1 MKKMVLCLLLV
12 SCVILNGTARAADEM
27 DPKKQAEL
35 MEKIKKLEQQITELT
50 ALKLKKQSIPAKRE
64 QCMKVVGVETY
75 CTCVVEKLPAS
86 VDYRQFVQVLLT
98 PSKELGYDAMST
110 EQKKDLDLAL
120 VAWAKCVDYKGPKGA
135 GFVDGLMNRETL
147 F

>member
-1 MKKMVLCLLLV
+1 MKKMVLCLLLI
-12 SCVILNGTARAADEM
+12 SCMVWNSSARAADEM

-35 MEKIKKLEQQITELT
+35 MEKIKKLERQIAELT
-50 ALKLKKQSIPAKRE
+50 ALKLKKQSIPAKHE

-98 PSKELGYDAMST
+98 PAKELGYDAMSVD
-110 EQKKDLDLAL
+110 QKKNIDLAL

-135 GFVDGLMNRETL
+135 GFIDGLMNRDTL

>member
-1 MKKMVLCLLLV
+1 MKKMVLCLLLIF
-12 SCVILNGTARAADEM
+12 CVVWSGSARAADEM

-35 MEKIKKLEQQITELT
+35 MEKIKKLEQQIAELT

-64 QCMKVVGVETY
+64 QCMKVVGVENY
-75 CTCVVEKLPAS
+75 CTCVVEKLPAA

-98 PSKELGYDAMST
+98 PAKELGYDTMSSD
-110 EQKKDLDLAL
+110 QKKDIDLAL

-135 GFVDGLMNRETL
+135 GFIDGLMNRETL

>member
-12 SCVILNGTARAADEM
+12 SCLVWNSSARAADEM

-35 MEKIKKLEQQITELT
+35 MEKIKKLEQQINELT
-50 ALKLKKQSIPAKRE
+50 ALKLKKQSIPAKRD
-64 QCMKVVGVETY
+64 QCMKVVGVENY

-98 PSKELGYDAMST
+98 PAKELGYGAMSAD
-110 EQKKDLDLAL
+110 QKMDVDLAL

-135 GFVDGLMNRETL
+135 GFVDGLMNRDTL

>member
-1 MKKMVLCLLLV
+1 MRKTMVCVLV
-12 SCVILNGTARAADEM
+12 LSAMVWNAPVRAAET

-35 MEKIKKLEQQITELT
+35 MEKIQKLEQQIAELT
-50 ALKLKKQSIPAKRE
+50 ALKLKKQTIPAKRE

-86 VDYRQFVQVLLT
+86 VDYRQFVSVLLT
-98 PSKELGYDAMST
+98 PSKELGYDSMSV
-110 EQKKDLDLAL
+110 EQKKDIDLAL
-120 VAWAKCVDYKGPKGA
+120 IAWAKCVDYKGPKGA
-135 GFVDGLMNRETL
+135 DFIDGIMKRDTL

>member
-1 MKKMVLCLLLV
+1 MRKIMVCLLVLSSMV
-12 SCVILNGTARAADEM
+12 CNTPVRAAET

-35 MEKIKKLEQQITELT
+35 MEKIQKLEQQIAELT
-50 ALKLKKQSIPAKRE
+50 ALKLKKQTLPAKRE

-86 VDYRQFVQVLLT
+86 VDYRQFVSVLLT
-98 PSKELGYDAMST
+98 PAKELGYDSMSV
-110 EQKKDLDLAL
+110 EQKKDIDLAL
-120 VAWAKCVDYKGPKGA
+120 VAWAKCVDYKGPKGTD
-135 GFVDGLMNRETL
+135 FIDNIMKRDTL

>member
-12 SCVILNGTARAADEM
+12 CCIVWNGSARAADEM

-35 MEKIKKLEQQITELT
+35 MEKIKKLEQQIAELT

-64 QCMKVVGVETY
+64 QCMKVVGIENY
-75 CTCVVEKLPAS
+75 CTCVVEKLPAA

-98 PSKELGYDAMST
+98 PAKELGYDAMSSD
-110 EQKKDLDLAL
+110 QKKDIDLAL

-135 GFVDGLMNRETL
+135 GFIDGLMNRDTL

>member
-1 MKKMVLCLLLV
+1 MNRILPGLLLV
-12 SCVILNGTARAADEM
+12 TLFFASVPVQAAEL

-35 MEKIKKLEQQITELT
+35 MEKIKQLEQQIAELT
-50 ALKLKKQSIPAKRE
+50 ALKLKKQSLPVKRE
-64 QCMKVVGVETY
+64 QCMKVVGVEGY

-86 VDYRQFVQVLLT
+86 VDYRQFVHVLLT
-98 PSKELGYDAMST
+98 PAKELGYESMPAD
-110 EQKKDLDLAL
+110 QKKDVDQAM

-135 GFVDGLMNRETL
+135 GFIDGLMNRETL

>member
-1 MKKMVLCLLLV
+1 MRKMLVGLLV
-12 SCVILNGTARAADEM
+12 LGAMLSNIPVQAEEM

-35 MEKIKKLEQQITELT
+35 MEKINKLEQQIADLT
-50 ALKLKKQSIPAKRE
+50 AMKLKKQSLPVKRD

-75 CTCVVEKLPAS
+75 CNCVVEKLPAA

-98 PSKELGYDAMST
+98 PSKELGYDAMSA
-110 EQKKDLDLAL
+110 EQKKDIDLAL
-120 VAWAKCVDYKGPKGA
+120 VGWAKCVDYKGPKGT
-135 GFVDGLMNRETL
+135 GFIDGLMSRDTL

>member
-1 MKKMVLCLLLV
+1 MRKIMVCLLVLSSMV
-12 SCVILNGTARAADEM
+12 CNTPVRAAET

-35 MEKIKKLEQQITELT
+35 MEKIQKLEQQISELT
-50 ALKLKKQSIPAKRE
+50 ALKLKKQTLPAKRE

-86 VDYRQFVQVLLT
+86 VDYRQFVSVLLT
-98 PSKELGYDAMST
+98 PAKELGYDSMSV
-110 EQKKDLDLAL
+110 EQKKDIDLAL
-120 VAWAKCVDYKGPKGA
+120 VAWAKCVDYKGPKGTD
-135 GFVDGLMNRETL
+135 FIDNIMKRDTL